1 MTTPDKDTPL
11 IFVVEDEADIA
22 RLIAST
28 LGEYGFRTE
37 TFGTGRALLSRARR
51 AQPELAILDLG
62 LPDMD
67 GLQVLREL
75 QEQHPCAALILTGRD
90 GLTDR
95 VLGLEL
101 GADDYLVKPFEPREL
116 VARVRSILRRYQK
129 AATSEATGHTGA
141 RFAGWHFDIGRL
153 NLSTEDGREVSLSA
167 AEAALLQTLLKRPNK
182 ILTREQLI
190 GERDLDP
197 FDRSIDVRIS
207 RLRRKLEDDPQDP
220 KIIKTVYGAGYL
232 LCASVEW
239 ECSRR
244 DLLEAPRAAGGTD
257 RGREGLTPSPPSEP
271 HVRFSR
277 IRLSSRWFPHRD
289 WLADCQALVMVKSP
303 AAAKNLLGPRRWS
316 L

>member
-1 MTTPDKDTPL
+1 MTSADKDSPL

-22 RLIAST
+22 RLIVGT
-28 LGEYGFRTE
+28 LAEYGFRCE
-37 TFGTGRALLSRARR
+37 TFGTGRALLARAKRM
-51 AQPELAILDLG
+51 QPELAILDLG

-129 AATSEATGHTGA
+129 AATPEPGGHSA
-141 RFAGWHFDIGRL
+141 VRFAGWHFDIGRL
-153 NLSTEDGREVSLSA
+153 NLVADDGREVSLSA

-190 GERDLDP
+190 GERELDP

-232 LCASVEW
+232 LCAAVVW
-239 ECSRR
+239 E
-244 DLLEAPRAAGGTD
+244 
-257 RGREGLTPSPPSEP
+257 
-271 HVRFSR
+271 
-277 IRLSSRWFPHRD
+277 
-289 WLADCQALVMVKSP
+289 
-303 AAAKNLLGPRRWS
+303 
-316 L
+316 

>member
-1 MTTPDKDTPL
+1 MNTPDKDSPL
-11 IFVVEDEADIA
+11 VFIVEDEPDIA
-22 RLIAST
+22 RLIATS
-28 LGEYGFRTE
+28 LAEYGFRSE
-37 TFGTGRALLSRARR
+37 TFGTGRALLARARKV
-51 AQPELAILDLG
+51 QPELAILDLG

-67 GLQVLREL
+67 GLQVLRLL

-129 AATSEATGHTGA
+129 AAASEPDAHGGA

-153 NLSTEDGREVSLSA
+153 TLTSDDGREVSLSA
-167 AEAALLQTLLKRPNK
+167 AEAALLQSLLKRPNK

-190 GERDLDP
+190 GERELDP

-232 LCASVEW
+232 LCGTVEW
-239 ECSRR
+239 VT
-244 DLLEAPRAAGGTD
+244 G
-257 RGREGLTPSPPSEP
+257 
-271 HVRFSR
+271 
-277 IRLSSRWFPHRD
+277 
-289 WLADCQALVMVKSP
+289 
-303 AAAKNLLGPRRWS
+303 
-316 L
+316 

>member
-1 MTTPDKDTPL
+1 MIAADKDSPL
-11 IFVVEDEADIA
+11 IFVLEDEAEIA

-28 LGEYGFRTE
+28 LAEFGFRSE
-37 TFGTGRALLSRARR
+37 TFGTGRALLARVRR

-75 QEQHPCAALILTGRD
+75 QQQHPCAALILTGRD

-129 AATSEATGHTGA
+129 ADAPDTGGPAAA

-153 NLSTEDGREVSLSA
+153 HLRADDGREISLSA

-182 ILTREQLI
+182 ILSREQLI
-190 GERDLDP
+190 GERELDP

-232 LCASVEW
+232 LCATVEW
-239 ECSRR
+239 
-244 DLLEAPRAAGGTD
+244 A
-257 RGREGLTPSPPSEP
+257 
-271 HVRFSR
+271 
-277 IRLSSRWFPHRD
+277 
-289 WLADCQALVMVKSP
+289 
-303 AAAKNLLGPRRWS
+303 
-316 L
+316 

>member
-1 MTTPDKDTPL
+1 MNTPDKDSPL
-11 IFVVEDEADIA
+11 VFIVEDEPDIA
-22 RLIAST
+22 RLIATS
-28 LGEYGFRTE
+28 LAEYGFRSE
-37 TFGTGRALLSRARR
+37 TFGTGRALLARARKV
-51 AQPELAILDLG
+51 QPELAILDLG

-67 GLQVLREL
+67 GLQVLRLL

-129 AATSEATGHTGA
+129 AAASEPDAHGGA

-153 NLSTEDGREVSLSA
+153 TLTSDDGREVSLSA
-167 AEAALLQTLLKRPNK
+167 AEAALLQSLLKRPNK

-190 GERDLDP
+190 GERELDP

-232 LCASVEW
+232 LYGTVEW
-239 ECSRR
+239 VT
-244 DLLEAPRAAGGTD
+244 G
-257 RGREGLTPSPPSEP
+257 
-271 HVRFSR
+271 
-277 IRLSSRWFPHRD
+277 
-289 WLADCQALVMVKSP
+289 
-303 AAAKNLLGPRRWS
+303 
-316 L
+316 